1 MGQDSV
7 ARVEREPEILAAA
20 VCGADRAA
28 GEGRDEAGRTAGV
41 TAYRAGVQDLD
52 VADRGAD
59 RVRLESATD
68 HLDPGQLGPSGSGR
82 SVRGGHGG
90 AGGVVSAARAV
101 SLALGRA
108 GRWEN

>member
-1 MGQDSV
+1 MFGLGVCAAVEEEPDAQGRLGGRVGGLDEHLPAHPEMGQDSV

-52 VADRGAD
+52 VADRGA
-59 RVRLESATD
+59 EI
-68 HLDPGQLGPSGSGR
+68 
-82 SVRGGHGG
+82 
-90 AGGVVSAARAV
+90 
-101 SLALGRA
+101 GRA
-108 GRWEN
+108 SCRERVGE